1 MSIAL
6 KPKTEPNGNISPI
19 FNLNNFYHANDYA
32 SKADLLNYANLY
44 TANFFQYLNTFA
56 NGLNFAGSI
65 NGISDV
71 VFSYVAYLPNIIFE
85 LSNFSYDS
93 VNNSTNIT
101 GASWFEN
108 SSIEKN
114 LNIGSNL
121 NVTNILTQK
130 MLSNTI
136 QVNNMSCMRLNING
150 QIYCDT
156 ICFIYLNNITL
167 PVQKSNLISNFN
179 IESIT
184 SFYFTLKNNYRLDL
198 VDVNDNILFSY
209 TNTTSDYKYFQ
220 QIPYNSNMI
229 KINIYNSLNIII

>member
-1 MSIAL
+1 M
-6 KPKTEPNGNISPI
+6 
-19 FNLNNFYHANDYA
+19 
-32 SKADLLNYANLY
+32 
-44 TANFFQYLNTFA
+44 
-56 NGLNFAGSI
+56 
-65 NGISDV
+65 
-71 VFSYVAYLPNIIFE
+71 
-85 LSNFSYDS
+85 
-93 VNNSTNIT
+93 NNSTNIT
-101 GASWFEN
+101 GNSYFET
-108 SSIEKN
+108 SSIN
-114 LNIGSNL
+114 TNL
-121 NVTNILTQK
+121 NVGSSLNVDTILSQK

-150 QIYCDT
+150 QIYCET

-167 PVQKSNLISNFN
+167 QVQKSNLISNFN